1 MQKGG
6 FEQGGGRIAGVL
18 EGLWD
23 VVRRKGKLAVPSA
36 AVSVVVR
43 LLTKPGHRPP
53 PIGNRSPLGKAFS
66 AFQRKQL
73 LKFL

>member
-23 VVRRKGKLAVPSA
+23 VVRRKGKLPLPSA

-43 LLTKPGHRPP
+43 LLTKPGHRLP
-53 PIGNRSPLGKAFS
+53 PIGNQSPLGKAFS